1 VRPSVS
7 HIDLINNIGAPFDNT
22 SAFVLDPESD
32 IILPRGAI
40 GELCF
45 GGTQVFRGYLN
56 RPELNTAKIIDHPLY
71 GRIYRSGDMGLLLP
85 DNNILS
91 TGRSDDQVKI
101 RGQRVELGEIT
112 SVVLDNE
119 DVQDCT
125 TLLLSQRHNI
135 TNLVSFWVP
144 RTKSLPHF
152 QGLSGRDFQ
161 ATIQDLFASLSRL
174 LPAYMVPSYLLPIS
188 QLPMTAQAK
197 VDKRLLRTVF
207 QELSD
212 VEMDYAGPAHETN
225 GEDISETTSLTE
237 WEKSVADVLI
247 TLLDLETRIIRR
259 NTSFFNLGLD
269 SVSAIRFCNVL
280 RSLELGD
287 YTITTVLKNPTIA
300 HLASLKVRTGPEEIL
315 RKPLLALDDVFVTA
329 QTSQIHQQY
338 KERGLRVEKILPC
351 TPLQEAMLASS
362 QSSKSTY
369 SNTMI
374 FNINGDAHRLQ
385 QCWTQMIQRHEILRT
400 SFTPTDHSTYAFAQV
415 VVEFDE
421 TVWGMRSQL
430 FDSTTQVD
438 QALFEL
444 LETQKPPI
452 YLAMQGSGTSKK
464 LVFGCHHALYDG
476 IAISTL
482 LQEIQDA
489 YHGSKLPPPISYHP
503 YLEHMVSQDTDG
515 AHEYWATCFADFE
528 PNFFPDLTGSANKHN
543 SMSKTAERTLQ
554 VPLEDVRKACQSAS
568 VTMLSVVQA
577 AWVKLLHFY
586 IGEDDLCFGNIVSGR
601 SLPGDDLSRVVA
613 PCFNTLPVRVK
624 FDFRQS
630 NIALSKYL
638 HLVNVESLDHQLTAL
653 RRIQNIA
660 LTEGGRLF
668 DTLVILQQPQP
679 SLDESIWTLE
689 KDVGEMDL
697 PVVCEIFQDTE
708 ENVLKLVLHYHT
720 DLISET
726 NASVITETFDNSL
739 AALISLPDAAANSA
753 TRLPAHLRAE
763 SNLEYQRF
771 QTESDLL
778 HAAFQRNASSQPE
791 RIALDFLGADGQR
804 AVWSYQDLN
813 KKANGIAQILIEG
826 GIGPEDIVP
835 IHLFKT
841 PAFYCSI
848 LGVLKAGAAFAPIYP
863 ELPEARKRLMLEDLR
878 PKVVLC
884 SDDTLLVKEDTLAS
898 IINITSLPQGSTEN
912 PSIDGLGDSSL
923 AYCLYTSGSTGV
935 PKAVNME
942 HRAPVQ
948 TIESSRSLVPW
959 DGSSRLLQ
967 YAAITFD
974 MCYYDCFLAWT
985 LGFTLCAA
993 EQQEILNELPRTI
1006 NSLNIDLLDLT
1017 PSVAAS
1023 LSRSEVPSV
1032 KWLYCIGEAMSASVV
1047 KRWAG
1052 ACVNSYGPTEAAFC
1066 TTIYPVPKDV
1076 KTSIIGKPFPTTTFA
1091 VYGPQCEQ
1099 PLPLLSVGELY
1110 IGGAQL
1116 ARGYLGK
1123 QELTAERFIHKC
1135 GQRFYRTGDMVR
1147 MLSDGNFEF
1156 IGRKDD
1162 QVKIRGLRVEL
1173 GEINH
1178 ILQDSD
1184 AGITDVTAQILKKE
1198 ATAKDQLVAFLV
1210 TRDSTEERQLLELRN
1225 KVNEA
1230 ALSRLPAYMVPQFYI
1245 FVDDIPK
1252 SMAGKVDKKKLAKL
1266 FCDNVEAQLLENG
1279 ANQSSSNHDWTEVE
1293 IHIRDIFARL
1303 SKVSANDI
1311 QPMTTI
1317 YELGMD
1323 SISAVQVAAA
1333 LRKYSYHVSASD
1345 VMKYTTCATLAKH
1358 AVKPPSA
1365 THLTAQDFDFDKF
1378 QRKHISSAAKSC
1390 GIEVAEV
1397 DRIYPCTPLQ
1407 KGMISQF
1414 IGKRGATYLN
1424 HLRLHMLPG
1433 TDLAKMRQAWVTVMK
1448 HHRMLR
1454 TGFTHIQD
1462 AHHPF
1467 LMVCHTEE
1475 NVTLPWSQGH
1485 NESIEDWLLSLQR
1498 KFLDKLH
1505 QPLWEIRV
1513 VCQDQHTY
1521 LDLAI
1526 FHALFD
1532 AHSLDMI
1539 FRDVVTAYYGTSVPT
1554 PVPFE
1559 PLLGNILQL
1568 GRKGNTEAE
1577 NFWCELGR
1585 LISSS
1590 RFPNL
1595 TPLREQ
1601 PESPVVLTKR
1611 SSTPLHD
1618 LQSGCRKENITLQS
1632 AGVASWSSLVSA
1644 YTGEPTVTIGVV
1656 LSGRNIDLAENTVF
1670 PCINTVPFPC
1680 TIAEKKGTTLRSIME
1695 LNAEIQKHQFTPLSD
1710 IQRLIGRP
1718 NEPIFDSI
1726 FAYQKL
1732 ASKEDDNGL
1741 WRIVDENATT
1751 EYPISIELEPKGEQ
1765 LEYRLSFFP
1774 HIIPNEQGELILE
1787 QLDHLLHG
1795 FIFPVEPSADE
1806 SICDELLYSITP
1818 PKEQILPSEVS
1829 LLHEFVEFTA
1839 NNRPHQAALE
1849 FADSID
1855 GQRFSSKS
1863 WTYQELNEEGNRIAH
1878 LLLSRD
1884 IQPGNLIG
1892 VCFEK
1897 CPEASFAM
1905 LGILKVG
1912 CAFVAIDPGAPS
1924 ARQAFIVKDSGALA
1938 VLSMR
1943 AQSNGFD
1950 EIVDVPVLNLDQI
1963 ATDTFSRTNP
1973 TLQRAIE
1980 PQDRSYCL
1988 YTSGTTGTPKGCEL
2002 THENAVQA
2010 LLAFQRLFAGHWDAN
2025 SRWLQFASFHFD
2037 VSVLEQY
2044 WSWSVGICV
2053 VSAPRDLIFEDLA
2066 NSIRTLNITHI
2077 DLTPS
2082 LAQTLHPDDVPSLCK
2097 GVFITGGESLK
2108 QEILDAWG
2116 PKSVI
2121 YNGYGPTEATI
2132 GVTMYPRVPSN
2143 GKPSNIGPQFDNVG
2157 SFVLQPGAD
2166 VPVLRGAVGEL
2177 CVSGKLV
2184 GKGYLNRMELTEER
2198 FPHLAN
2204 FDERVYRTGD
2214 LVRILYNGTFD
2225 FLGRADDQVKLRG
2238 QRLETGEIN
2247 SVIRQSGSA
2256 ISDVATL
2263 VLKHPKQQ
2271 KEQLVAFVVVKSK
2284 LTREPKIL
2292 ETEGNSLVGAKEAC
2306 HERLPPYMV
2315 PTHFIPLTSMPLNVN
2330 NKSDGKK
2337 LKEIYENISANDLQ
2351 RLSTASN
2358 GSSEHWSDL
2367 DNKILRV
2374 LKEAMAIGDVTIEKD
2389 TNFFELGMDSI
2400 SVIGV
2405 SKAMKE
2411 ADFKNASVSL
2421 IMRNPT
2427 IRQLAK
2433 SFSPKGTTTE
2443 SRNSLVAS
2451 QQAIDAIQHRHRRN
2465 VAQMMAIN
2473 PQDIEAIAPCTPLQQ
2488 GMIARYL
2495 DSDDGL
2501 YFNTF
2506 EFRLHDHVKEDE
2518 LQDAWAAVY
2527 ISTQILRTVFM
2538 KTDDGYVQAALRN
2551 VHVPWRVQTTDSE
2564 TLSQCIEDTKRSW
2577 LQANSAELVQPFE
2590 VILVAT
2596 PQERLLLVHIF
2607 HALYDGISIDLM
2619 FQSFWNAYKHREIK
2633 TDAPPFQSVLARG
2646 PLQPAEGA
2654 KKFWETHLSNVT
2666 SRPFPVLANEVHD
2679 RSIVVTRNLSA
2690 LSAYDST
2697 RRKLNVTAQAIA
2709 QACWLRVL
2717 QEHYH
2722 SVVTVGMVVSGRNFD
2737 YDGADRIVG
2746 PLFNT
2751 IPYQYHPRPREA
2763 WSSLIHRVHEFNLA
2777 ALPYQ
2782 HTPLRDVTKWCK
2794 RSHDQPLFDTL
2805 FVYQVADE
2813 SQEWAKNDAWELQ
2826 DGDTVA
2832 DYPLAFEIEQ
2842 RGNDSWALTLVAQG
2856 QISDTDSS
2864 SRLLQRF
2871 EETLKEVLA
2880 DPVAILETNIDNEI
2894 TNTNGVRDMQVSPS
2908 ESTNSMKFVWTTNAI
2923 RIRDEIAL
2931 LANTEA
2937 EEITEM
2943 TSILELGLD
2952 SIDAIK
2958 LSSKLKKH
2966 GITLPVS
2973 GVMRGLTVKRMEQNI
2988 ADSQSRLVPTPAD
3001 VDSILHKSELKEYF
3015 GQCRNDSNEIDR
3027 VLPLTPLQE
3036 AMVADMVASDFR
3048 RYYNHDVLRISQ
3060 DVDIK
3065 RLRDAW
3071 SQVVADSPILRTS
3084 FVEVDNPEIPVSFA
3098 QIIHVYPHNFW
3109 TQTESDSEP
3118 DFPAI
3123 FESLRIDAIRS
3134 NSSKPPFRILLVQC
3148 PVQSYLVLSV
3158 AHALYDGHS
3167 LSLLHSDVMDAYHG
3181 QYSPR
3186 PDYEPVLADIL
3197 SSSSPDAAHFWQDYL
3212 MGTQPS
3218 SVLQDSNKQHESPDE
3233 VHRLEQ
3239 ASVVALSDMVAFVK
3253 RRNVSLQTLGQTV
3266 FALTLAWYTHS
3277 LDVVFGSV
3285 LSGRDDDTRA
3295 QLLLPTMNTVAIRTI
3310 LHGTR
3315 SEMLQYVQ
3323 ENFTDIHQWQHYPLR
3338 KALSAAK
3345 VASTSINSLFIYQ
3358 KNTTQDLDE
3367 HEKLYESTLGQSDV
3381 EYPVCVEM
3389 EVVGNTLMWRCAMKD
3404 GVLSEKESHAF
3415 LGTLDTV
3422 LGSILA
3428 QPNDPTIETTPQ
3440 GTSICGLPAFEREN
3454 PQVQNEVNEPARQDQ
3469 KPMENMPRLHTENK
3483 IREILALVSRIPEDE
3498 IETSMSIYHIGLD
3511 SISAI
3516 KVSSLLRKQGVTL
3529 SVGEMLKAGTVENMA
3544 LIAEQHNHTV
3554 PEVKVNAEVTIR
3566 EFLHDLD
3573 QADLIKRSGTD
3584 VSNVEQI
3591 LPVSGGQLY
3600 MLSMWVNSGGSN
3612 FYPEFKY
3619 ELKGSVAL
3627 HTIRDSWQTM
3637 VAIHPILRTTFV
3649 TTKVPSI
3656 PYVQIVLREV
3666 QDSLIDL
3673 TGVNEEEKTPLVEQH
3688 ASHQPWAHVFVS
3700 KNPTGWGIQLKIHHA
3715 LYDGVSLPLLMQGFE
3730 DCCNSIRIRT
3740 NRNMLVEYIAS
3751 GCSLQTQESRKS
3763 FWCRY
3768 LEGIESQHLNQ
3779 ASTPATAR
3787 AEIFKPG
3794 FLPISGLEL
3803 IARRTG
3809 ISMQAL
3815 FLAAYARVH
3824 ASSLGVSND
3833 KDMVIGV
3840 YLANRSLPLDGI
3852 ASATV
3857 PTVNILPLRVQS
3869 PFQSH
3874 TVDIAIQIQHDLRV
3888 ISQLENV
3895 HASLFEIN
3903 TWTGVKVDSFVNFL
3917 SLPDTGEDEATGSD
3931 DTKIKISPVGE
3942 WGSAVSRVV
3951 ELHKNAT
3958 FSEDEIDAHV
3968 NGAYLVSRVC
3978 GMDCAQADF
3987 SQHAIDIEAT
3997 VRNDGIDIGIFGPS
4011 SILSLEAGEQR
4022 LKAIEEELQALE

>member
-1 VRPSVS
+1 M
-7 HIDLINNIGAPFDNT
+7 DLINNIGAPFDNT

-56 RPELNTAKIIDHPLY
+56 RPELNTAKIIDHSLY
-71 GRIYRSGDMGLLLP
+71 GRIYRSGDMGMLLP

-125 TLLLSQRHNI
+125 TLLLSRGHNI

-144 RTKSLPHF
+144 RTKALPHF
-152 QGLSGRDFQ
+152 EGLSGKDFQ
-161 ATIQDLFASLSRL
+161 ATIQELFASLSRL
-174 LPAYMVPSYLLPIS
+174 LPVYMVPSYLFPIS

-197 VDKRLLRTVF
+197 IDKRLLRTVF

-225 GEDISETTSLTE
+225 GENISETTSLTE
-237 WEKSVADVLI
+237 WEKSVADVLVK
-247 TLLDLETRIIRR
+247 LLNLGTRSVRR

-269 SVSAIRFCNVL
+269 SVSAIRFCNAL
-280 RSLELGD
+280 RSLDLGD

-300 HLASLKVRTGPEEIL
+300 HLAGLKAKTGPEETL
-315 RKPLLALDDVFVTA
+315 RKPLLALDNVFTTA
-329 QTSQIHQQY
+329 QASHIHQQY
-338 KERGLRVEKILPC
+338 RERGLRVEKILPC
-351 TPLQEAMLASS
+351 TPLQEAMLASG

-374 FNINGDAHRLQ
+374 FNINGDPHRLQ
-385 QCWTQMIQRHEILRT
+385 QCWTQMIQRHQILRT
-400 SFTPTDHSTYAFAQV
+400 SFTPTDHSTHAFAQV

-421 TVWGMRSQL
+421 TDWDMRSQL
-430 FDSTTQVD
+430 IDSTSQVD
-438 QALFEL
+438 QTLFEL
-444 LETQKPPI
+444 LETQKPPL
-452 YLAMQGSGTSKK
+452 YLAIQGSGASKK

-489 YHGSKLPPPISYHP
+489 YHGSELPPPISHHR
-503 YLEHMVSQDTDG
+503 YLEHMISQDTDG
-515 AHEYWATCFADFE
+515 AHKYWATSFADFE
-528 PNFFPDLTGSANKHN
+528 PSFFPDLTGSANKH
-543 SMSKTAERTLQ
+543 SAMSKTAERTLQ
-554 VPLEDVRKACQSAS
+554 TPLEDVRKACQSAS
-568 VTMLSVVQA
+568 VTTLSVIQA
-577 AWVKLLHFY
+577 AWAKLLHFY
-586 IGEDDLCFGNIVSGR
+586 IGEDDLCFGNVVSGR
-601 SLPGDDLSRVVA
+601 SLPGEDLSRVVA
-613 PCFNTLPVRVK
+613 PCFNTLPVRIK

-660 LTEGGRLF
+660 LKEGGRLF
-668 DTLVILQQPQP
+668 DTLVILQQPQT

-697 PVVCEIFQDTE
+697 PVVCEVFQDTT
-708 ENVLKLVLHYHT
+708 ENALKLVLHYHT
-720 DLISET
+720 DLISEID
-726 NASVITETFDNSL
+726 AGVITETFDNSL
-739 AALISLPDAAANSA
+739 ADLISLPDMAANSA
-753 TRLPAHLRAE
+753 MRLPAHLRAE
-763 SNLEYQRF
+763 SNPEYQRF

-778 HAAFQRNASSQPE
+778 HSAFERNASLQPE
-791 RIALDFLGADGQR
+791 RIALDFLGTDGQR
-804 AVWSYQDLN
+804 VVWSYHDLN

-826 GIGPEDIVP
+826 GIGSEDIVP

-848 LGVLKAGAAFAPIYP
+848 LGVLKAGAAFAPIHP
-863 ELPEARKRLMLEDLR
+863 ELPEARKRLMLQELK

-884 SDDTLLVKEDTLAS
+884 SDDTLLAKRDTLAAT
-898 IINITSLPQGSTEN
+898 INLTNLPQGSTEN
-912 PSIDGLGDSSL
+912 PSIDGLGDSDL

-935 PKAVNME
+935 PKAVSME

-959 DGSSRLLQ
+959 NGSSRLLQ

-993 EQQEILNELPRTI
+993 EQQELLNELPRTI
-1006 NSLNIDLLDLT
+1006 NALNIDLLDLT
-1017 PSVAAS
+1017 PPVAAS

-1076 KTSIIGKPFPTTTFA
+1076 KTSVIGKPFPTTTFA
-1091 VYGPQCEQ
+1091 VYGSQCEQ

-1123 QELTAERFIHKC
+1123 QELTAERFIHKR
-1135 GQRFYRTGDMVR
+1135 GERVYRTGDTVR

-1184 AGITDVTAQILKKE
+1184 AGITDVNTQILKKE

-1210 TRDSTEERQLLELRN
+1210 TQDPREEHQRLNLRN

-1230 ALSRLPAYMVPQFYI
+1230 ALNRLPAYMVPQFYI

-1252 SMAGKVDKKKLAKL
+1252 SMAGKVDKKQLATL
-1266 FCDNVEAQLLENG
+1266 FRDNIEAHMLRDGEN
-1279 ANQSSSNHDWTEVE
+1279 QDSSNHEWTEVE
-1293 IHIRDIFARL
+1293 INIRDVFARL

-1311 QPMTTI
+1311 HPTTTI

-1333 LRKYSYHVSASD
+1333 LRKSSYHVSASD

-1358 AVKPPSA
+1358 AVESSSA
-1365 THLTAQDFDFDKF
+1365 MSSTTQDFDFDFDKF
-1378 QRKHISSAAKSC
+1378 QKNYISSAAKSC
-1390 GIEVAEV
+1390 GIEIAGV
-1397 DRIYPCTPLQ
+1397 DAIYPCTPLQ

-1414 IGKRGATYLN
+1414 IGKGGETYLN
-1424 HLRLHMLPG
+1424 HLRLHMSPDTNL
-1433 TDLAKMRQAWVTVMK
+1433 TKIRQAWVAVMK

-1462 AHHPF
+1462 VDHPF

-1475 NVTLPWSQGH
+1475 SSALPWSQGH
-1485 NESIEDWLLSLQR
+1485 NEPIEDWLRSLQC
-1498 KFLDKLH
+1498 KFLDNLH
-1505 QPLWEIRV
+1505 QPLWEVRV
-1513 VCQDQHTY
+1513 VYQDQHTY

-1539 FRDVVTAYYGTSVPT
+1539 FRDVATAYHGTPVPA

-1559 PLLGNILQL
+1559 PLLSNILHL
-1568 GRKGNTEAE
+1568 SRKDNTEAE
-1577 NFWCELGR
+1577 SFWRELGR
-1585 LISSS
+1585 SISSS

-1601 PESPVVLTKR
+1601 PESPVVLTKS

-1656 LSGRNIDLAENTVF
+1656 LSGRNIDLAENAVF

-1695 LNAEIQKHQFTPLSD
+1695 LNVEIQQHQFTPLSD

-1726 FAYQKL
+1726 FAYQKS
-1732 ASKEDDNGL
+1732 ASKEDDNDL
-1741 WRIVDENATT
+1741 WRTVDENATT

-1765 LEYRLSFFP
+1765 LEYRLTFFP
-1774 HIIPNEQGELILE
+1774 HIIPREQGRLILE
-1787 QLDHLLHG
+1787 QLDHLLHE
-1795 FIFPVEPSADE
+1795 FIFPAEPAADGF
-1806 SICDELLYSITP
+1806 ICDELLYSITP
-1818 PKEQILPSEVS
+1818 PMEQTLPSEVN

-1839 NNRPHQAALE
+1839 NNRPHQTALE

-1855 GQRFSSKS
+1855 GQKFSSKS

-1943 AQSNGFD
+1943 EQSNGFD
-1950 EIVDVPVLNLDQI
+1950 EIVDVPVLNLDETT
-1963 ATDTFSRTNP
+1963 TDTFSRTSP

-2010 LLAFQRLFAGHWDAN
+2010 LLAFQRLFAGHWDAD

-2116 PKSVI
+2116 PKGVI

-2157 SFVLQPGAD
+2157 SFVLRPGSN

-2263 VLKHPKQQ
+2263 VLRHPKQQ
-2271 KEQLVAFVVVKSK
+2271 KEQLVAFVVVKNK
-2284 LTREPKIL
+2284 LAREPQIL

-2330 NKSDGKK
+2330 NKSDGKR
-2337 LKEIYENISANDLQ
+2337 LKGIYENISANDLQ

-2367 DNKILRV
+2367 ENKIVRL
-2374 LKEAMAIGDVTIEKD
+2374 LKEVMAIGDVTIEKD

-2411 ADFKNASVSL
+2411 ADFKNASVTL

-2433 SFSPKGTTTE
+2433 SFSPKDTTIE
-2443 SRNSLVAS
+2443 SRDSLVAS

-2465 VAQMMAIN
+2465 FAQMMAIN

-2506 EFRLHDHVKEDE
+2506 KFRLHDHVKEEE
-2518 LQDAWAAVY
+2518 LQTAWAAVY
-2527 ISTQILRTVFM
+2527 TSTQILRTVFM

-2551 VHVPWRVQTTDSE
+2551 VHAPWRVQTTDCE
-2564 TLSQCIEDTKRSW
+2564 TLSQCIEDIKRSW
-2577 LQANSAELVQPFE
+2577 IQANSSELVQPFK
-2590 VILVAT
+2590 VVLVAT

-2619 FQSFWNAYKHREIK
+2619 FQSVWNAYRHREIR
-2633 TDAPPFQSVLARG
+2633 TDAPPFQSALACG

-2654 KKFWETHLSNVT
+2654 KSFWETHLSNVT
-2666 SRPFPVLANEVHD
+2666 SRPFPVLANEVHN

-2717 QEHYH
+2717 QEHYR
-2722 SVVTVGMVVSGRNFD
+2722 SAVTVGMVVSGRNFD

-2751 IPYQYHPRPREA
+2751 IPYQYHPLPREA
-2763 WSSLIHRVHEFNLA
+2763 WSSVIHRVHEFNLA

-2782 HTPLRDVTKWCK
+2782 HTPLRDITKWCK

-2805 FVYQVADE
+2805 FVYQIADE
-2813 SQEWAKNDAWELQ
+2813 NREWTKNNAWELQ
-2826 DGDTVA
+2826 DGVTVA

-2842 RGNDSWALTLVAQG
+2842 RGNDNWALTLVTQG
-2856 QISDTDSS
+2856 QISDMESS

-2880 DPVAILETNIDNEI
+2880 DPTAILETKIDSEI
-2894 TNTNGVRDMQVSPS
+2894 AATNGVRDMQVSPS
-2908 ESTNSMKFVWTTNAI
+2908 ERLSSTKFVWTPNAI

-2937 EEITEM
+2937 EEITEI

-2973 GVMRGLTVKRMEQNI
+2973 GVMRGLTVKGMEQNI
-2988 ADSQSRLVPTPAD
+2988 SDSQLRLAPTPAD
-3001 VDSILHKSELKEYF
+3001 MDSILHKSELKGYL

-3036 AMVADMVASDFR
+3036 AMVAEMVASDFR

-3060 DVDIK
+3060 DVDIE

-3071 SQVVADSPILRTS
+3071 SQVVAASLILRTS

-3098 QIIHVYPHNFW
+3098 QIIHVYPHDFW
-3109 TQTESDSEP
+3109 TQTESDGEP

-3123 FESLRIDAIRS
+3123 FESLRIDTISSA
-3134 NSSKPPFRILLVQC
+3134 SSKPPFGILLVQC
-3148 PVQSYLVLSV
+3148 PVQSYLVLSI

-3167 LSLLHSDVMDAYHG
+3167 LSLLHSDVMDAYRG

-3212 MGTQPS
+3212 MGTKS
-3218 SVLQDSNKQHESPDE
+3218 SPMLQDSNKQHKSPDE
-3233 VHRLEQ
+3233 VHRLER
-3239 ASVVALSDMVAFVK
+3239 ASVVDLSGMVAFVK

-3285 LSGRDDDTRA
+3285 LSGRDDDTRT

-3404 GVLSEKESHAF
+3404 RVLSEKESHAF
-3415 LGTLDTV
+3415 LGILDTV

-3440 GTSICGLPAFEREN
+3440 GTSICRLPAFEREK
-3454 PQVQNEVNEPARQDQ
+3454 PPVQNEANEPARQDQ
-3469 KPMENMPRLHTENK
+3469 KPMENMSRLHTENK

-3498 IETSMSIYHIGLD
+3498 IETGMSIYHIGLD

-3554 PEVKVNAEVTIR
+3554 PEVKVNAEVAIR
-3566 EFLHDLD
+3566 EALHDLD
-3573 QADLIKRSGTD
+3573 QADIIKRSGTD
-3584 VSNVEQI
+3584 VPNIEQI

-3600 MLSMWVNSGGSN
+3600 ILSMWVNSGGSN

-3637 VAIHPILRTTFV
+3637 VATHPILRTTFV
-3649 TTKVPSI
+3649 TTKDPSI
-3656 PYVQIVLREV
+3656 PYAQIVLREV
-3666 QDSLIDL
+3666 QNSLIDL
-3673 TGVNEEEKTPLVEQH
+3673 TGMKEEEKTLLVEQH

-3700 KNPTGWGIQLKIHHA
+3700 RNVTGWVIQLKIHHA
-3715 LYDGVSLPLLMQGFE
+3715 LYDGVSLPLMMQGFE
-3730 DCCNSIRIRT
+3730 DCCNSIRIKT
-3740 NRNMLVEYIAS
+3740 NRNILVEYIAS
-3751 GCSLQTQESRKS
+3751 GCSILTRESRKS

-3779 ASTPATAR
+3779 TTTPATAR
-3787 AEIFKPG
+3787 AETFKPG
-3794 FLPISGLEL
+3794 FLPTSELEL
-3803 IARRTG
+3803 IARRAG
-3809 ISMQAL
+3809 ISLQAL

-3824 ASSLGVSND
+3824 ASSLGVPYD
-3833 KDMVIGV
+3833 KDVVIGV

-3857 PTVNILPLRVQS
+3857 PTVNILPIRIQS
-3869 PFQSH
+3869 PLQSL

-3903 TWTGVKVDSFVNFL
+3903 TWTGVKVDNFVNFL
-3917 SLPDTGEDEATGSD
+3917 SLPDTGKDEATGSD
-3931 DTKIKISPVGE
+3931 DTKIKMTPVEE
-3942 WGSAVSRVV
+3942 WGSPISRVV
-3951 ELHKNAT
+3951 ELRKNAT
-3958 FSEDEIDAHV
+3958 FLEDELDAHV
-3968 NGAYLVSRVC
+3968 NGAYLVSGVC
-3978 GMDCAQADF
+3978 EMNCDQADL

-3997 VRNDGIDIGIFGPS
+3997 VRNDCIDVGIFGPS

-4022 LKAIEEELQALE
+4022 LKAIKEKLQGLE